1 MAFSR
6 FAPYAGD
13 PILTLNEEFR
23 RDPRPHKINLG
34 IGVYTSEDGTLP
46 VMSGVRETAPEV
58 VQATTAWGYLPMAGH
73 EVYRLAVQSLL
84 FGSTASADRLATI
97 QTLGGSGALKVG
109 ADVLRRHF
117 PDAMVWISDP
127 TWDNHRAIFE
137 GAGFEVRTYPY
148 FDAAT
153 GGVDFGRMLDTLR
166 TLPPQS
172 IVVLHACCHNPT
184 GADLSAAQWVELIGL
199 LKRRALIPFVDAA
212 YLGFGS
218 SLEDDAFAIRELAR
232 QGVEA
237 FVAVSFS
244 KNFALYG
251 ERCGALSV
259 LCTDP
264 ADRALAFGQ
273 LQLAVRRIY
282 SSPPMFG
289 AQVVAGILGSPARRE
304 RWAQELEAQR
314 QRIVAMRGALHAA
327 LAQRLPEA
335 DFGNLLRQRGMFSY
349 TGLSGSEVDA
359 LREEHGVY
367 LVRSGRLCIAGLN
380 PSNVGA
386 AADAIAQVLAL
397 RSAVVQAA

>member
-1 MAFSR
+1 VAFSR

-34 IGVYTSEDGTLP
+34 IGVYTAEDGTLP
-46 VMSGVRETAPEV
+46 VMSGVREVAPEV
-58 VQATTAWGYLPMAGH
+58 VQGTAAWGYQPMAGH
-73 EVYRLAVQSLL
+73 EVYRLAVQSLI
-84 FGSTASADRLATI
+84 FGNTVSADRLATI
-97 QTLGGSGALKVG
+97 QTLGGSGALKLG

-117 PDAMVWISDP
+117 PDAAVWVSDP

-137 GAGFEVRTYPY
+137 GAGFTVGTYPY

-153 GGVDFGRMLDTLR
+153 GSVDFARMLDALR
-166 TLPPQS
+166 ALPPQS

-184 GADLSAAQWVELIGL
+184 GADLTPPQWQELVTL

-218 SLEDDAFAIRELAR
+218 SLEDDSFAIREMAR

-244 KNFALYG
+244 KNFAFYG

-259 LCTDP
+259 LCVDA

-282 SSPPMFG
+282 SSPPLFG
-289 AQVVAGILGSPARRE
+289 AQVVAGILGVPARRE
-304 RWAQELEAQR
+304 RWAQDLEAQR
-314 QRIVAMRGALHAA
+314 LRIVAMRSALHAA
-327 LAQRLPEA
+327 LTQRLPEV
-335 DFGNLLRQRGMFSY
+335 DFGHLLKQRGMFSY

-359 LREEHGVY
+359 LRVEHGVY

-380 PSNVGA
+380 PSNIAA
-386 AADAIAQVLAL
+386 AADAIARVLVARAALAL
-397 RSAVVQAA
+397 G